1 MKKILTLFAAVVMAA
16 NMWAQET
23 PSIQA
28 VSAQES
34 ATNPGMINIVW
45 MADSTVSK
53 VYVVYLYALNS
64 EAKQISAPIA
74 FLAAYAKNF
83 AITGYPG
90 YYGIGSN
97 LMLQYGQ
104 TYLTLKENTQ
114 ISAENLAAFKQGWEE
129 NVDDTDWTL
138 NAGNYY
144 VTVTGYDITAST
156 ITETSK
162 GAIVSVVGK
171 TEAVENVFESTKP
184 VKFIAPDGQIRI
196 LRDGKLYNMS
206 GTIVK

>member
-23 PSIQA
+23 PAIQG
-28 VSAQES
+28 VSAQEIAS
-34 ATNPGMINIVW
+34 NPGTLNIIW

-64 EAKQISAPIA
+64 EATQITAPIA
-74 FLAAYAKNF
+74 LVVAYAKNF
-83 AITGYPG
+83 AISAYPG
-90 YYGIGSN
+90 YYGIGSAT
-97 LMLQYGQ
+97 MLQYGQ
-104 TYLTLKENTQ
+104 TYLTLQNSTE

-144 VTVTGYDITAST
+144 VTVTGYDATAST
-156 ITETSK
+156 ITETRK

-184 VKFIAPDGQIRI
+184 VKFIAPDGQIHI
-196 LRDGKLYNMS
+196 LRDGKLYNLS
-206 GTIVK
+206 GALVK